1 MSAVVNLGISQER
14 SRLRNFCST
23 MCRQRLVITMVA
35 ATTPV
40 VSNIDRSLPARAVRL
55 NAILMN
61 DMEEIYDKE
70 ALKEGL
76 EEIEEK

>member
-1 MSAVVNLGISQER
+1 
-14 SRLRNFCST
+14 
-23 MCRQRLVITMVA
+23 MVA